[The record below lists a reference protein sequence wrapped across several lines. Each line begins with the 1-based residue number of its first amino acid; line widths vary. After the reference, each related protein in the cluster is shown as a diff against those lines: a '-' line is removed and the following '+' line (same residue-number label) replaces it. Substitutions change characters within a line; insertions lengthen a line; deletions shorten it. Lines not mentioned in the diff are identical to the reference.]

1 MLRAAAVA
9 SMQRALVERAR
20 NGDLEAFTQLVTVA
34 FPRLEGVAHL
44 ILRDTDRAQEAVQD
58 ALLLAWRD
66 LRALR
71 DPDAWD
77 AWLRRLTVR
86 ACYKVARKERRQT
99 LVGLQGMPDARST
112 SAQDASADV
121 AERDWV
127 LDELGRIH
135 IDQRAVMVLHYY
147 VDLPLAEV
155 AEVLGIPYGTAA
167 SRLHRGLEA
176 MRASMRALPVADG
189 TVVPERAR

>member
-1 MLRAAAVA
+1 
-9 SMQRALVERAR
+9 MQRALVERAR
-20 NGDLEAFTQLVTVA
+20 DGDLDAFTQLVKVA

-58 ALLLAWRD
+58 ALVLAWRD

-86 ACYKVARKERRQT
+86 ACYRVARKERRQT
-99 LVGLQGMPDARST
+99 LMAVRGMAGPSPTGAPDST
-112 SAQDASADV
+112 ADI

-135 IDQRAVMVLHYY
+135 LDQRAVIVLHYF

-155 AEVLGIPYGTAA
+155 AEIIGIPYGTAA
-167 SRLHRGLEA
+167 SRLHRGLAA
-176 MRASMRALPVADG
+176 MRESMRAVPEADG
-189 TVVPERAR
+189 TAAPERSR

>member
-1 MLRAAAVA
+1 
-9 SMQRALVERAR
+9 MQRALVERAR
-20 NGDLEAFTQLVTVA
+20 DGDLDAFTQLVKVA

-58 ALLLAWRD
+58 ALVLAWRD

-71 DPDAWD
+71 DPEAWD

-99 LVGLQGMPDARST
+99 LVALRGVT
-112 SAQDASADV
+112 SAGPTGAQDATADV

-135 IDQRAVMVLHYY
+135 IDQRAVIVLHYF
-147 VDLPLAEV
+147 VDLPIAEV
-155 AEVLGIPYGTAA
+155 AEIIGIPYGTAA
-167 SRLHRGLEA
+167 SRLHRGLAA
-176 MRASMRALPVADG
+176 MRESMRAGPGADG
-189 TVVPERAR
+189 AAVTERSR

>member
-1 MLRAAAVA
+1 MPRAAAVA

-20 NGDLEAFTQLVTVA
+20 DGDLDAFTQLVKVA

-58 ALLLAWRD
+58 ALVLAWRD

-71 DPDAWD
+71 DPEAWD

-86 ACYKVARKERRQT
+86 ACYKVARKERRQS
-99 LVGLQGMPDARST
+99 LAVLREVAGAGPSDARDPT
-112 SAQDASADV
+112 ADV

-135 IDQRAVMVLHYY
+135 IDQRAVIVLHYF

-155 AEVLGIPYGTAA
+155 AEIIGIPYGTAA
-167 SRLHRGLEA
+167 SRLHRGL
-176 MRASMRALPVADG
+176 ASMRGSMRATPEADG
-189 TVVPERAR
+189 AAVAERSR